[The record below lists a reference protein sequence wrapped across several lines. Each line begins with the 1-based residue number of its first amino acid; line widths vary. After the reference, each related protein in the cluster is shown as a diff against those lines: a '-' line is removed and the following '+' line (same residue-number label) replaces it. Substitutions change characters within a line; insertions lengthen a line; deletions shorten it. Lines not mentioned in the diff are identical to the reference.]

1 MRAHFLKIP
10 PVVKSFANLKS
21 SHLERER
28 EMKELQ
34 TPKNDQHPHANRR
47 SKSTAS
53 FTKKTQQISKKCLD
67 PAFSSVSDDVA
78 ELSSTSETSDDH
90 LLVQS
95 AESSILSP
103 SPVISPSPE
112 TVALYNLSPMMS
124 TVTGEEDEPN
134 SFSVSHSGFAESK
147 GNDDIVPM
155 EADMVVNHLKLAR
168 TKLMNSTD
176 LDVSSRKLLDALIKT
191 VIEEYDGFQ
200 EEKDQFAELVTMK
213 RRVVFVCVVLWI
225 LVVSVIFLFRSC
237 GGRSSFGEPLPT

>member
-1 MRAHFLKIP
+1 
-10 PVVKSFANLKS
+10 
-21 SHLERER
+21 
-28 EMKELQ
+28 MKELQ
-34 TPKNDQHPHANRR
+34 NPKNDQHSHPNRR
-47 SKSTAS
+47 SKSIAG

-95 AESSILSP
+95 AEVNSTFRFAIERHANCLIKLFAFSTCDFR
-103 SPVISPSPE
+103 VISPSPE
-112 TVALYNLSPMMS
+112 TVALYDLSPMMS
-124 TVTGEEDEPN
+124 TVTGEDDEPN
-134 SFSVSHSGFAESK
+134 SFSVFHSGFTESK
-147 GNDDIVPM
+147 GNDDIVPV

-176 LDVSSRKLLDALIKT
+176 VDVSSRKLLDALIKT
-191 VIEEYDGFQ
+191 VIEEYDGLH